1 MATIVNQNTY
11 GPGHK
16 LELRKTA
23 NKIISAKIKSAVE
36 LSAPV
41 KNPDEILDLGTGTEF
56 IYIKYKQKIF
66 KIVGSKSG
74 INNSFNHAGGGKS
87 DTHKT
92 TRCKEAMSLIV
103 FDHYQRTSGVIEED
117 VAISKLS
124 KYDADKKVYR
134 SVYYASAVLQL
145 SSFKKIKNMKR
156 MHFEFQGDKYSKVI
170 YSTAKKLGGPSS
182 ADNWNP
188 ADLWVFDESFK
199 TKVAAEVSAMT
210 KLNELNIWIKKNFI
224 EGKVI
229 PISLKQATNRST
241 MEIVDPVV
249 FKNKKLNYDFDLA
262 NIQIAGSVKSVFV
275 ETKSG
280 FTFKANARAAK
291 DNPNLFYEGTMKGEN
306 FSMGA
311 ISKDD
316 WTKYSGSK
324 VPPGKTIRPT
334 SQLLNRSLA
343 TFKKYESKISH
354 KDNDILWNPRF
365 VAMDNLLQQRYIH
378 VADFLKFIME
388 NYDETIRFGFF
399 SSMKISDDNSMYVKI
414 K

>member
-1 MATIVNQNTY
+1 MATIVNQTTY

-23 NKIISAKIKSAVE
+23 NKMIVAKLSSDIE

-41 KNPDEILDLGTGTEF
+41 ESPNDVIDLGTGKES
-56 IYIKYKQKIF
+56 IYVKSNKKIF
-66 KIVGSKSG
+66 KIIGSKSG

-103 FDHYQRTSGVIEED
+103 FDHYQRTSAVITEE
-117 VAISKLS
+117 VAIGKLS
-124 KYDADKKVYR
+124 KYGADKKVYR
-134 SVYYASAVLQL
+134 SLYYDSAVLQL
-145 SSFKKIKNMKR
+145 SSFKKIKNMNT
-156 MHFEFQGDKYSKVI
+156 MHFEFQGDKYSKII
-170 YSTAKKLGGPSS
+170 YAKAKKLGGPTS

-188 ADLWVFDESFK
+188 ADLWVFNDSFK
-199 TKVAAEVSAMT
+199 SKVETEVGAMT
-210 KLNELNIWIKKNFI
+210 KLCELNAWIKQNFI
-224 EGKVI
+224 KGNVI
-229 PISLKQATNRST
+229 PISLKQASRVST
-241 MEIVDPVV
+241 MEIVDPTV
-249 FKNKKLNYDFDLA
+249 FKNKKLDYDFSLS

-311 ISKDD
+311 ISKED
-316 WTKYSGSK
+316 WTKYSGGA
-324 VPPGKTIRPT
+324 VPPGKTISPT
-334 SQLLNRSLA
+334 TQLLNRSLA
-343 TFKKYESKISH
+343 TFKKYKSKISH
-354 KDNDILWNPRF
+354 KDNNILWDPPF
-365 VAMDNLLQQRYIH
+365 AAMDNLLQQRYIH